1 VNAGDDSELRTAN
14 FRTAWIEV
22 PNQKLNEPM
31 ELGSGIGGGP
41 GSCAWLLPS
50 TSNPLPDL
58 TFAVVAAVCSK
69 RSALIG
75 DPFGRGDALNPI
87 TKQP

>member
-1 VNAGDDSELRTAN
+1 M
-14 FRTAWIEV
+14 TAWIEV
-22 PNQKLNEPM
+22 PNQKLHEPM

-58 TFAVVAAVCSK
+58 TFAVVAAVCS
-69 RSALIG
+69 
-75 DPFGRGDALNPI
+75 NW
-87 TKQP
+87 